1 MATTVPD
8 PIALTQALIRC
19 PSVTPAD
26 AGALG
31 VLEAA
36 LAPLGFR
43 CERMRFETPG
53 MAPIDNLYARIGP
66 QAGEGGP
73 HLCFAGHTDVV
84 PPGDEAAWRFPPFE
98 GRIAEGRIWGRGA
111 CDMKSAIAAFAAAA
125 GRFLAGRASSG
136 RGPAFGGSISL
147 LITGDEEAEAVNGT
161 VRMLQTLAARGEAI
175 DACIVGEPSS
185 SDAVGDTMKIGRRG
199 SLTGRLTVRGVQ
211 GHVAYPHKADNPL
224 PRLVRMLAALGPGP
238 EIDEGSTHFDPST
251 LAITTIDVG
260 NPASNVIPAEGR
272 ATFNIRFND
281 THTADGLAAWLRQR
295 FDAVGGDYTLELRH
309 GADSFLT
316 APGELT
322 ERVAGAIERVTGR
335 RPAFSTSGGTSDA
348 RFVKDYAPVVE
359 LGLVNATIHK
369 TDENVPVEEIEML
382 TRIYQAVLEDSFAE
396 KG

>member
-1 MATTVPD
+1 MVPPYRGPAAPD
-8 PIALTQALIRC
+8 PIELTQALIRC

-36 LAPLGFR
+36 LTPLGFR
-43 CERMRFETPG
+43 CERMRFEAPG
-53 MAPIDNLYARIGP
+53 TAPIDNLYARIGT
-66 QAGEGGP
+66 GRP

-84 PPGDEAAWRFPPFE
+84 PPGDETRWRFPPFE

-111 CDMKSAIAAFAAAA
+111 CDMKSAVAAFAAAA
-125 GRFLAGRASSG
+125 GRFLAA
-136 RGPAFGGSISL
+136 RGPGFGGSISL

-161 VRMLQTLAARGEAI
+161 VKVLRALAARGEAI

-199 SLTGRLTVRGVQ
+199 SVTGRLTVRGVQ

-238 EIDEGSTHFDPST
+238 EIDEGSAHFDPST

-260 NPASNVIPAEGR
+260 NPAANVIPAEGR
-272 ATFNIRFND
+272 AVFNIRFND
-281 THTADGLAAWLRQR
+281 THTAESLGAWLRQR
-295 FDAVGGDYTLELRH
+295 FDAVGGDYTLELH
-309 GADSFLT
+309 SGADSFLT

-322 ERVAGAIERVTGR
+322 GRVAGAVERVTGR

-369 TDENVPVEEIEML
+369 TDENVPVEDIEML
-382 TRIYQAVLEDSFAE
+382 ARIYQAVLEDSFPE
-396 KG
+396 EG

>member
-1 MATTVPD
+1 MVPPFRGPAAPD

-26 AGALG
+26 AGALA

-43 CERMRFETPG
+43 CERMRFEAPG
-53 MAPIDNLYARIGP
+53 TAPIDNLYARIGM
-66 QAGEGGP
+66 AGP
-73 HLCFAGHTDVV
+73 HFCFAGHTDVV
-84 PPGDEAAWRFPPFE
+84 PPGDEARWRFPPFE

-111 CDMKSAIAAFAAAA
+111 CDMKSAVAAFATAA
-125 GRFLAGRASSG
+125 GRFLAT
-136 RGPAFGGSISL
+136 RGADFGGSISL
-147 LITGDEEAEAVNGT
+147 LVTGDEEAEAVNGT
-161 VRMLQTLAARGEAI
+161 VKMLQALAARGEAI

-185 SDAVGDTMKIGRRG
+185 SEAVGDTIKIGRRG

-238 EIDEGSTHFDPST
+238 EIDAGSAHFDPST

-260 NPASNVIPAEGR
+260 NPAANVIPAEGR

-281 THTADGLAAWLRQR
+281 TWTADSLAAWIRQR
-295 FDAVGGDYTLELRH
+295 FDAVGGDHALELRS

-316 APGELT
+316 APGEMT
-322 ERVAGAIERVTGR
+322 GRVAGAVERVTGR

-348 RFVKDYAPVVE
+348 RFIKDYAPVVE

-369 TDENVPVEEIEML
+369 TDENVPVEEIETL
-382 TRIYQAVLEDSFAE
+382 TRIYQAVIEDSFPE

>member
-1 MATTVPD
+1 MTVPD
-8 PIALTQALIRC
+8 PIVLTQALIRC

-26 AGALG
+26 AGALAA
-31 VLEAA
+31 LEAA

-43 CERMRFETPG
+43 CERMRFEAPG
-53 MAPIDNLYARIGP
+53 TAPIDNLYARIGT
-66 QAGEGGP
+66 AGP

-84 PPGDEAAWRFPPFE
+84 PPGDETRWRFPPFE
-98 GRIAEGRIWGRGA
+98 GRIAEGRVWGRGA
-111 CDMKSAIAAFAAAA
+111 CDMKSAVAAFAAAA
-125 GRFLAGRASSG
+125 GRFLAE

-161 VRMLQTLAARGEAI
+161 VKMLRALAARGEAI
-175 DACIVGEPSS
+175 DSCIVGEPSS
-185 SDAVGDTMKIGRRG
+185 GEAVGDTMKIGRRG

-224 PRLVRMLAALGPGP
+224 PRLVRMLAALSPGAGP
-238 EIDEGSTHFDPST
+238 EIDGGSAHFDPST

-260 NPASNVIPAEGR
+260 NPATNVIPAEGR
-272 ATFNIRFND
+272 AVFNIRFND
-281 THTADGLAAWLRQR
+281 RWTADSLGAWIRER
-295 FDAVGGDYTLELRH
+295 FDAVGGDYALDLRS

-322 ERVAGAIERVTGR
+322 GRVAGAVERVTGR

-382 TRIYQAVLEDSFAE
+382 TRIYRAVLEDSFPE
-396 KG
+396 RV

>member
-1 MATTVPD
+1 MVPPYRGPAAPD
-8 PIALTQALIRC
+8 PIELTQALIRC

-36 LAPLGFR
+36 LTPLGFR
-43 CERMRFETPG
+43 CERMRFEAPG
-53 MAPIDNLYARIGP
+53 TAPIDNLHARIGT
-66 QAGEGGP
+66 GRP

-84 PPGDEAAWRFPPFE
+84 PPGDETRWRFPPFE

-111 CDMKSAIAAFAAAA
+111 CDMKSAVAAFAAAA
-125 GRFLAGRASSG
+125 GRFLAA
-136 RGPAFGGSISL
+136 RGPGFGGSISL

-161 VRMLQTLAARGEAI
+161 VKVLQALAARSEAI

-185 SDAVGDTMKIGRRG
+185 SEAVGDTMKIGRRG

-211 GHVAYPHKADNPL
+211 GHVAYPNKADNPL
-224 PRLVRMLAALGPGP
+224 PRLVQMLAALGPGP
-238 EIDEGSTHFDPST
+238 EIDQGSAHFDPST

-260 NPASNVIPAEGR
+260 NPAANVIPAEGR
-272 ATFNIRFND
+272 AVFNIRFND
-281 THTADGLAAWLRQR
+281 THTAESLGAWLRQR
-295 FDAVGGDYTLELRH
+295 FDAVGGDYALELH
-309 GADSFLT
+309 SGADSFLT

-322 ERVAGAIERVTGR
+322 GRVAGAVERVTGR

-369 TDENVPVEEIEML
+369 TDENVPVEDIEML
-382 TRIYQAVLEDSFAE
+382 ARIYQAVLEDSFPE
-396 KG
+396 EG

>member
-1 MATTVPD
+1 MTAPD

-26 AGALG
+26 AGALA
-31 VLEAA
+31 VLAAA
-36 LAPLGFR
+36 LEPLGFR
-43 CERMRFETPG
+43 CERMRFEAPG
-53 MAPIDNLYARIGP
+53 TAPIDNLYARIGNDG
-66 QAGEGGP
+66 A

-84 PPGDEAAWRFPPFE
+84 PPGDKARWRFPPFE

-111 CDMKSAIAAFAAAA
+111 CDMKSAVAAFAAAA
-125 GRFLAGRASSG
+125 GRFLAA
-136 RGPAFGGSISL
+136 RGSEFGGSISL
-147 LITGDEEAEAVNGT
+147 LVTGDEEAEAVNGT
-161 VRMLQTLAARGEAI
+161 VKMLRALAARGEAI
-175 DACIVGEPSS
+175 DTCIVGEPSS
-185 SDAVGDTMKIGRRG
+185 SEAVGDTIKIGRRG

-238 EIDEGSTHFDPST
+238 EIDEGSAHFDPST

-260 NPASNVIPAEGR
+260 NPAANVIPAEGR

-281 THTADGLAAWLRQR
+281 SWTADKLDAWIRER
-295 FDAVGGDYTLELRH
+295 FDAVDGDYALELH
-309 GADSFLT
+309 SGADSFLT

-322 ERVAGAIERVTGR
+322 GRVAGAVERVTGR

-369 TDENVPVEEIEML
+369 TDENVPVEEIETL
-382 TRIYQAVLEDSFAE
+382 ARIYQAVLEDSFPE

>member
-1 MATTVPD
+1 MTVPD
-8 PIALTQALIRC
+8 PIELTQALIRC
-19 PSVTPAD
+19 RSVTPAD

-36 LAPLGFR
+36 LTPLGFR
-43 CERMRFETPG
+43 CEWMRFEAPG
-53 MAPIDNLYARIGP
+53 TAPIDNLYARIGS
-66 QAGEGGP
+66 GRP

-84 PPGDEAAWRFPPFE
+84 PPGDESRWRFPPFE
-98 GRIAEGRIWGRGA
+98 GRIAEGRVWGRGA
-111 CDMKSAIAAFAAAA
+111 CDMKSAVAAFAAAA
-125 GRFLAGRASSG
+125 GRFVAG
-136 RGPAFGGSISL
+136 RGPDFGGSISL

-161 VRMLQTLAARGEAI
+161 VKVLQALAARGEAI

-185 SDAVGDTMKIGRRG
+185 SEAVGDTMKIGRRG

-224 PRLVRMLAALGPGP
+224 PRLVRMLAALGPVP
-238 EIDEGSTHFDPST
+238 EIDEGSAHFDPST

-272 ATFNIRFND
+272 AVFNIRFND
-281 THTADGLAAWLRQR
+281 TRTADSLGAWIRGQ
-295 FDAVGGDYTLELRH
+295 FDAVGGDYALELSS

-322 ERVAGAIERVTGR
+322 GRVAGAVERVTGR

-369 TDENVPVEEIEML
+369 TDENVPVEDIETL
-382 TRIYQAVLEDSFAE
+382 TRIYRAVLEDSFPE
-396 KG
+396 RG

>member
-1 MATTVPD
+1 MVPSYLGPAVPD
-8 PIALTQALIRC
+8 PIALTQALIRR

-26 AGALG
+26 AGALA
-31 VLEAA
+31 VLAAA
-36 LAPLGFR
+36 LEPLGFR
-43 CERMRFETPG
+43 CERMRFAAPG
-53 MAPIDNLYARIGP
+53 TAPIDNLYARIGS
-66 QAGEGGP
+66 GRP

-84 PPGDEAAWRFPPFE
+84 PPGDESRWRFPPFE

-111 CDMKSAIAAFAAAA
+111 CDMKSAVAAFAAAA
-125 GRFLAGRASSG
+125 GRFLAT
-136 RGPAFGGSISL
+136 RGPQFGGSISL
-147 LITGDEEAEAVNGT
+147 LVTGDEEAEAVNGT
-161 VRMLQTLAARGEAI
+161 VKVLQALAARGEAI

-185 SDAVGDTMKIGRRG
+185 SEAVGDTMKIGRRG

-224 PRLVRMLAALGPGP
+224 PRMVRMLAALSPGERP
-238 EIDEGSTHFDPST
+238 EIDEGSAHFDPST

-260 NPASNVIPAEGR
+260 NPAANVIPAEGG

-281 THTADGLAAWLRQR
+281 AWTADSLGAWIRGR
-295 FDAVGGDYTLELRH
+295 FDAVGGDYALDLRS

-322 ERVAGAIERVTGR
+322 GRVAGAVERVTGR

-369 TDENVPVEEIEML
+369 TDENVPVEEIETL
-382 TRIYQAVLEDSFAE
+382 TRIYQAVLDDSFPE
-396 KG
+396 NG

>member
-1 MATTVPD
+1 MATLVPD

-26 AGALG
+26 AGALA
-31 VLEAA
+31 VLAAA
-36 LAPLGFR
+36 LEPLGFR
-43 CERMRFETPG
+43 CERMRFEAPG
-53 MAPIDNLYARIGP
+53 TVPIDNLYARIG
-66 QAGEGGP
+66 GGRP

-111 CDMKSAIAAFAAAA
+111 CDMKSAAAAFTAAA
-125 GRFLAGRASSG
+125 GRFLAN

-161 VRMLQTLAARGEAI
+161 VRVLQALAARGEII

-185 SDAVGDTMKIGRRG
+185 SNAVGDTMKIGRRG

-224 PRLVRMLAALGPGP
+224 PRLVRMLATLGPGP
-238 EIDEGSTHFDPST
+238 EIDEGSAHFDPST

-281 THTADGLAAWLRQR
+281 THTADGLATWLRQR

>member
-1 MATTVPD
+1 MTAPD

-43 CERMRFETPG
+43 CERMRFEAPG
-53 MAPIDNLYARIGP
+53 TAPIDNLYARIGSDR
-66 QAGEGGP
+66 P

-84 PPGDEAAWRFPPFE
+84 PPGDETRWRFPPFE
-98 GRIAEGRIWGRGA
+98 GRIAEGRVWGRGA
-111 CDMKSAIAAFAAAA
+111 CDMKSAVAAFAAAA
-125 GRFLAGRASSG
+125 GRFLAE

-161 VRMLQTLAARGEAI
+161 VQMLRALAARGEAI
-175 DACIVGEPSS
+175 DSCIVGEPSS
-185 SDAVGDTMKIGRRG
+185 GEAVGDTMKIGRRG

-224 PRLVRMLAALGPGP
+224 PRLVRMLAALSPGAGP
-238 EIDEGSTHFDPST
+238 EIDGGSAHFDPST

-260 NPASNVIPAEGR
+260 NPATNVIPAEGR
-272 ATFNIRFND
+272 AVFNIRFND
-281 THTADGLAAWLRQR
+281 CWTAASLGAWIRER
-295 FDAVGGDYTLELRH
+295 FDAVGGDYALDLRS

-322 ERVAGAIERVTGR
+322 GRVAGAVERVTGR

-382 TRIYQAVLEDSFAE
+382 TRIYRAVLEDSFPE
-396 KG
+396 RV